1 MSQELLK
8 EMEAIMK
15 TNQMGKL
22 EAKLDGCKTEAWL
35 KEFKATDLEVN
46 QEIEIVKSIS
56 KSVIK
61 RLK

>member
-1 MSQELLK
+1 
-8 EMEAIMK
+8 MK